1 MAYLFDT
8 PEQRQRMLAAIGA
21 ASVDELFQQIPES
34 LQLGRELALPGA
46 VSELELEQDLQR
58 RLGEVGGGGVCFLG
72 GGVYDH
78 YIPAVVDE
86 LVANRVR

>member
-34 LQLGRELALPGA
+34 LQLGRELAGA
-46 VSELELEQDLQR
+46 GSAAA
-58 RLGEVGGGGVCFLG
+58 VG
-72 GGVYDH
+72 
-78 YIPAVVDE
+78 
-86 LVANRVR
+86 

>member
-46 VSELELEQDLQR
+46 VS
-58 RLGEVGGGGVCFLG
+58 
-72 GGVYDH
+72 
-78 YIPAVVDE
+78 
-86 LVANRVR
+86 